1 MTLPFDLS
9 LFQIFFIASLI
20 FVGSS
25 VQGVLGFGFAV
36 IASPIV
42 VQIEPLLVP
51 QLLSLLG
58 LPLAIRIFVREK
70 SRVDFGSVKP
80 LIWGRL
86 LGGPLGLYLLF
97 LLSERYLSIS
107 VGGIVFFAGIASY
120 FGWTINKTRINS
132 LIAGTLSGV
141 FGMIAAIGGP
151 PVALLYRNSEP
162 EEFRPSLNSVF
173 TIGIIITLTLL
184 TITGRIYIDHIY
196 MFLINIPFVFLGIR
210 LSSVLF
216 SKISQKVIA
225 TSVTYFS
232 IASGLYVIL
241 RNLI

>member
-1 MTLPFDLS
+1 MILPFDLT
-9 LFQIFFIASLI
+9 LFQLFFIASLI
-20 FVGSS
+20 FIGSS

-42 VQIEPLLVP
+42 VQVEPLLVP

-58 LPLAIRIFVREK
+58 LPLAIRIFIREK
-70 SRVDFGSVKP
+70 SKVDFVSVKP

-97 LLSERYLSIS
+97 LLSEKYLSIS

-120 FGWTINKTRINS
+120 FGWTVNKTSINS

-173 TIGIIITLTLL
+173 TIGIVITLALL
-184 TITGRIYIDHIY
+184 TITGRIYLDHIY

-216 SKISQKVIA
+216 SKISQKAIA

>member
-1 MTLPFDLS
+1 MILPFDLT
-9 LFQIFFIASLI
+9 LFQLFFIASLI
-20 FVGSS
+20 FIGSS

-42 VQIEPLLVP
+42 VQVEPLLVP

-58 LPLAIRIFVREK
+58 LPLAIRIFIREK
-70 SRVDFGSVKP
+70 SKVDFVSVKP

-97 LLSERYLSIS
+97 LLSEKYLSIS

-120 FGWTINKTRINS
+120 FGWTVNKTSINS

-162 EEFRPSLNSVF
+162 DEFRPSLNSVF
-173 TIGIIITLTLL
+173 TIGIVITLTLL
-184 TITGRIYIDHIY
+184 AFTGRIYLDHIY

-216 SKISQKVIA
+216 SKISQKAIA

>member
-1 MTLPFDLS
+1 MNLPFDLT
-9 LFQIFFIASLI
+9 LFQLFFIASLI
-20 FVGSS
+20 FIGSS

-42 VQIEPLLVP
+42 VQVEPLLVP

-58 LPLAIRIFVREK
+58 LPLAIRIFIREK
-70 SRVDFGSVKP
+70 SKVDFVSVKP

-97 LLSERYLSIS
+97 LLSEKYLSIS

-120 FGWTINKTRINS
+120 FGWTVNKTSINS

-162 EEFRPSLNSVF
+162 DEFRPSLNSVF
-173 TIGIIITLTLL
+173 TIGIVITLTLL
-184 TITGRIYIDHIY
+184 AFTGRIYLDHIY

-216 SKISQKVIA
+216 SKISQKAIA

>member
-1 MTLPFDLS
+1 MILPFDLT
-9 LFQIFFIASLI
+9 LFQLFFIASLI
-20 FVGSS
+20 FIGSS

-36 IASPIV
+36 IASPIL
-42 VQIEPLLVP
+42 VQVEPLLVP

-58 LPLAIRIFVREK
+58 LPLAIRIFIKKK
-70 SRVDFGSVKP
+70 SKVDFVSVKP

-97 LLSERYLSIS
+97 LLSEKYLSIS

-120 FGWTINKTRINS
+120 FGWTVNKTSINS

-162 EEFRPSLNSVF
+162 DEFRPSLNSVF
-173 TIGIIITLTLL
+173 TIGIVITLTLL
-184 TITGRIYIDHIY
+184 AFTGRIYLDHIY

-216 SKISQKVIA
+216 SKISQKAIA

>member
-1 MTLPFDLS
+1 M
-9 LFQIFFIASLI
+9 
-20 FVGSS
+20 
-25 VQGVLGFGFAV
+25 
-36 IASPIV
+36 
-42 VQIEPLLVP
+42 
-51 QLLSLLG
+51 
-58 LPLAIRIFVREK
+58 
-70 SRVDFGSVKP
+70 
-80 LIWGRL
+80 

-97 LLSERYLSIS
+97 LLSEKYLSIS

-162 EEFRPSLNSVF
+162 DEFRPSLNSVF
-173 TIGIIITLTLL
+173 TIGIVITLTLL
-184 TITGRIYIDHIY
+184 AFTGRIYLDHIY

-216 SKISQKVIA
+216 SKISQKAIA

>member
-1 MTLPFDLS
+1 MILPFDLT
-9 LFQIFFIASLI
+9 LFQLFFIASLI
-20 FVGSS
+20 FIGSS

-42 VQIEPLLVP
+42 VQVEPLLVP

-58 LPLAIRIFVREK
+58 LPLAIRIFIREK
-70 SRVDFGSVKP
+70 SKVDFVSVKP

-97 LLSERYLSIS
+97 LLSEKYLSIS
-107 VGGIVFFAGIASY
+107 VGGIVFFAGVASY
-120 FGWTINKTRINS
+120 FGWTIKKSRLNS

-151 PVALLYRNSEP
+151 PVALLFRNSDP

-173 TIGIIITLTLL
+173 TIGIVITITLLA
-184 TITGRIYIDHIY
+184 ITGRIYLDHMY
-196 MFLINIPFVFLGIR
+196 MLLINIPFVFLGIK
-210 LSSVLF
+210 LSSKLF
-216 SKISQKVIA
+216 SKISHKVIA
-225 TSVTYFS
+225 SSVTYFS
-232 IASGLYVIL
+232 IFSGLYVIL

>member
-1 MTLPFDLS
+1 MILPFDLT
-9 LFQIFFIASLI
+9 LFQLFFIASLI
-20 FVGSS
+20 FIGSS

-42 VQIEPLLVP
+42 VQVEPLLVP

-58 LPLAIRIFVREK
+58 LPLAIRIFIREK
-70 SRVDFGSVKP
+70 SKVDFVSVKP

-97 LLSERYLSIS
+97 LLSEKYLSIS

-120 FGWTINKTRINS
+120 FGWTVNKTSINS

-151 PVALLYRNSEP
+151 PVALLFRNSEP
-162 EEFRPSLNSVF
+162 EEFKPSLNSVF
-173 TIGIIITLTLL
+173 TIGIVITLTLL
-184 TITGRIYIDHIY
+184 AFTGRIYLDHIY

-216 SKISQKVIA
+216 SKISQKAIA

>member
-1 MTLPFDLS
+1 MILPFDLT
-9 LFQIFFIASLI
+9 LFQLFFIASLI
-20 FVGSS
+20 FIGSS

-42 VQIEPLLVP
+42 VQVEPLLVP

-58 LPLAIRIFVREK
+58 LPLAIRIFIREK
-70 SRVDFGSVKP
+70 SKVDFVSVKP

-97 LLSERYLSIS
+97 LLSEKYLSIS

-120 FGWTINKTRINS
+120 FGWTVNKTSINS

-173 TIGIIITLTLL
+173 TIGIVITLALL
-184 TITGRIYIDHIY
+184 TITGRIYLDHIY
-196 MFLINIPFVFLGIR
+196 IFLINIPFVFLGIR

-216 SKISQKVIA
+216 SKISQKAIA

>member
-1 MTLPFDLS
+1 MILPFDLT

-20 FVGSS
+20 FIGSA

-42 VQIEPLLVP
+42 VQVEPLLVP
-51 QLLSLLG
+51 QLLSILG
-58 LPLAIRIFVREK
+58 LPLAIRIFIREK
-70 SRVDFGSVKP
+70 SKVDFVSVKP

-97 LLSERYLSIS
+97 LLSEKYLSIL
-107 VGGIVFFAGIASY
+107 VGGIVFFAGVASY
-120 FGWTINKTRINS
+120 FGWTIKKSRLNS

-151 PVALLYRNSEP
+151 PVALLFRNSDP

-173 TIGIIITLTLL
+173 TIGIVITITLL
-184 TITGRIYIDHIY
+184 TITGRIYLDHMY
-196 MFLINIPFVFLGIR
+196 MFLINIPFVFLGIK
-210 LSSVLF
+210 LSSKLF

-225 TSVTYFS
+225 SSVTYFS
-232 IASGLYVIL
+232 IFSGLYVIL

>member
-1 MTLPFDLS
+1 MILPFDLT
-9 LFQIFFIASLI
+9 LFQLFFIASLI
-20 FVGSS
+20 FIGSS

-42 VQIEPLLVP
+42 VQVEPLLVP

-58 LPLAIRIFVREK
+58 LPLAIRIFIREK
-70 SRVDFGSVKP
+70 SKVDFVSVKP

-97 LLSERYLSIS
+97 LLSEKYLSIS

-120 FGWTINKTRINS
+120 FGWKVNKTSINS

-173 TIGIIITLTLL
+173 TIGIVITLALL
-184 TITGRIYIDHIY
+184 TITGRIYLDHIY

-216 SKISQKVIA
+216 SKISQKAIA

>member
-1 MTLPFDLS
+1 MILPFDLT
-9 LFQIFFIASLI
+9 LFQLFFLASLI
-20 FVGSS
+20 FIGSS

-42 VQIEPLLVP
+42 VQVEPLLVP

-58 LPLAIRIFVREK
+58 LPLAIRIFIREK
-70 SRVDFGSVKP
+70 SKVDFVSVQP

-97 LLSERYLSIS
+97 LLSEKYLSIS

-120 FGWTINKTRINS
+120 FGWTVNKTSINS

-162 EEFRPSLNSVF
+162 DEFRPSLNSVF
-173 TIGIIITLTLL
+173 TIGIVITLTLL
-184 TITGRIYIDHIY
+184 AFTGRIYLDHIY

-216 SKISQKVIA
+216 SKISQKAIA

>member
-1 MTLPFDLS
+1 MNLPFDLT
-9 LFQIFFIASLI
+9 LFQLFFIASLI
-20 FVGSS
+20 FIGSS

-42 VQIEPLLVP
+42 VQVEPLLVP

-58 LPLAIRIFVREK
+58 LPLAIRIFIREK
-70 SRVDFGSVKP
+70 SKVDFVSVKP

-97 LLSERYLSIS
+97 LLSEKYLSIS

-120 FGWTINKTRINS
+120 FGWTVNKTSINS

-173 TIGIIITLTLL
+173 TIGIVITLTLL
-184 TITGRIYIDHIY
+184 AFTGRIYLDHIY

-216 SKISQKVIA
+216 SKISQKAIA